1 MKYLFAILAV
11 VVSIY
16 VIYRGYPIVQYY
28 YKKYTASS
36 KGLNTKAPNAKAFTM
51 DGKEWSV
58 KANLGK
64 DIIIVYWSS
73 YCPPC
78 IAEFPKIQKI
88 YDKYKDD
95 KSVEIVTYSLDLSLD
110 PEMLK
115 PYIKNKGI
123 NYPVLIDHNPID
135 SEENFA
141 KKFEVFG
148 APSFWFIDKKG
159 TILASNRRSIEEM
172 LPFIEK

>member
-1 MKYLFAILAV
+1 MKYVLTVLAIAL
-11 VVSIY
+11 SLYIL
-16 VIYRGYPIVQYY
+16 YRGYPYAEYY
-28 YKKYTASS
+28 YKMYTAST
-36 KGLNTKAPNAKAFTM
+36 KGINTKAPDAKAHTI

-58 KANLGK
+58 KSNLGK
-64 DIIIVYWSS
+64 NIIVVFWSS

-78 IAEFPKIQKI
+78 IAEFPHIQKI

-95 KSVEIVTYSLDLSLD
+95 ESIEIVSYSLDLSLD
-110 PEMLK
+110 VEALK
-115 PYIKNKGI
+115 PYIKDKGI
-123 NYPVLIDHNPID
+123 NYPVLVDNNPVE

-148 APSFWFIDKKG
+148 APSFWFIDKEG

>member
-1 MKYLFAILAV
+1 MKYLLAILAIV
-11 VVSIY
+11 ISIY
-16 VIYRGYPIVQYY
+16 VIYRGYPIVEYY

-36 KGLNTKAPNAKAFTM
+36 KGINTKAPNAKAFTI

-58 KANLGK
+58 KSNLGK
-64 DIIIVYWSS
+64 NIIIVFWSS

-78 IAEFPKIQKI
+78 IAEFPHIQKI

-95 KSVEIVTYSLDLSLD
+95 ESVEIVSYSLDLSLD
-110 PEMLK
+110 SQALK
-115 PYIKNKGI
+115 PYIKDKGI
-123 NYPVLIDHNPID
+123 NYPVLFDPNAAN

-172 LPFIEK
+172 LPFLEK

>member
-1 MKYLFAILAV
+1 MKYLLAILAV
-11 VVSIY
+11 IISIY
-16 VIYRGYPIVQYY
+16 VIYRGYPILEYY

-36 KGLNTKAPNAKAFTM
+36 KGLNTQAPNAKAHTIE
-51 DGKEWSV
+51 GKEWSV

-64 DIIIVYWSS
+64 NIIIVFWSS

-78 IAEFPKIQKI
+78 IREFPHIQKL

-95 KSVEIVTYSLDLSLD
+95 ESVEIVSYSLDLSLD
-110 PEMLK
+110 LEALK
-115 PYIKNKGI
+115 PYVKDKGI
-123 NYPVLIDHNPID
+123 AYPVLVDSYPID

-148 APSFWFIDKKG
+148 APSFWFIDKTG

-172 LPFIEK
+172 LPFLER